1 MAKITWHI
9 NEESFLIKNY
19 TIMTIKE
26 LKEGLGKLSSR
37 RRTDDSINAKIKRL
51 KAENKILSKK
61 EENVVTRSL
70 IQRRIQDNEKTR
82 QEFM

>member
-1 MAKITWHI
+1 MARITWHI
-9 NEESFLIKNY
+9 NEESFLIENY
-19 TIMTIKE
+19 TVMTIKE
-26 LKEGLGKLSSR
+26 LREGLGKLSSR

-61 EENVVTRSL
+61 DEDVVTRSL
-70 IQRRIQDNEKTR
+70 TQRRLQDNEKTR

>member
-9 NEESFLIKNY
+9 NEELFLINNY
-19 TIMTIKE
+19 TVMTIKE
-26 LKEGLGKLSSR
+26 LREGLGKLSSR
-37 RRTDDSINAKIKRL
+37 KRTDDSINAKIKRL

-61 EENVVTRSL
+61 EESVVTRSL
-70 IQRRIQDNEKTR
+70 IQRRTQNNEKTR